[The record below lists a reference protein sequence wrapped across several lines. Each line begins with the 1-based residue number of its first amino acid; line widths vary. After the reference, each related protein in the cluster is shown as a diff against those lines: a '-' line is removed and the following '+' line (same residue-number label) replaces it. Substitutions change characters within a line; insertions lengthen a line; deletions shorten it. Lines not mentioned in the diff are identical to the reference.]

1 MVKDTEITQ
10 EECCVIENKV
20 FAFVLVFKKEK
31 MVNHSTESNAE
42 ETR

>member
-20 FAFVLVFKKEK
+20 FAFVFKKEK